1 MNTDSPKAFCRRVT
15 KSCVDGTIIV
25 IIMKWRKF
33 LSCIRILGN
42 SCVFCFRK
50 FGYITIT
57 TGEEKMTKTIIL
69 STCLA
74 ASLLSLNARAQ
85 DTLTQ
90 DALAQN
96 DRQYTDGPVT
106 EVNYIQVEYGH
117 FPEYIDWLNSTWKPT
132 MEAMKKAGLIIDYKV
147 FQASPKSPDQP
158 NIFLYL
164 TFKNMAAYGGN
175 IGDKG
180 IEGEY
185 VARKVIGSTEFQN
198 KKRVQRSEYR
208 KVLGIELIREII
220 LK

>member
-1 MNTDSPKAFCRRVT
+1 MTMAASRGLSQESGRRLLLT
-15 KSCVDGTIIV
+15 SLTIRREHLKNIGEF
-25 IIMKWRKF
+25 MCLRK
-33 LSCIRILGN
+33 
-42 SCVFCFRK
+42 V
-50 FGYITIT
+50 GYIT
-57 TGEEKMTKTIIL
+57 TGEEKMIKTIIL
-69 STCLA
+69 SMCLA
-74 ASLLSLNARAQ
+74 ASLLSLDARAQ
-85 DTLTQ
+85 DALTR

-106 EVNYIQVEYGH
+106 EVDYIQVEYGY

-147 FQASPKSPDQP
+147 FQGSPKSPDQP

-185 VARKVIGSTEFQN
+185 VARKVIGSTELQN